1 MRYGPTTFYCLSI
14 REYHHTKKRHMC
26 YLHIYHNTSVIL
38 RWSVTITGES
48 NRKSI
53 MDSQGVPGSITSGS
67 RQVPHKPTW
76 VDVKTIM
83 MNERDKMRYTEI
95 YTTLIT

>member
-1 MRYGPTTFYCLSI
+1 
-14 REYHHTKKRHMC
+14 
-26 YLHIYHNTSVIL
+26 
-38 RWSVTITGES
+38 
-48 NRKSI
+48 
-53 MDSQGVPGSITSGS
+53 MDSQGVPGS

>member
-1 MRYGPTTFYCLSI
+1 
-14 REYHHTKKRHMC
+14 
-26 YLHIYHNTSVIL
+26 
-38 RWSVTITGES
+38 
-48 NRKSI
+48 

>member
-1 MRYGPTTFYCLSI
+1 MACATGQQLSTVYLLENI
-14 REYHHTKKRHMC
+14 ITPKRDIC
-26 YLHIYHNTSVIL
+26 AIYTYITIPRCFL

-53 MDSQGVPGSITSGS
+53 MDSQGVPGS